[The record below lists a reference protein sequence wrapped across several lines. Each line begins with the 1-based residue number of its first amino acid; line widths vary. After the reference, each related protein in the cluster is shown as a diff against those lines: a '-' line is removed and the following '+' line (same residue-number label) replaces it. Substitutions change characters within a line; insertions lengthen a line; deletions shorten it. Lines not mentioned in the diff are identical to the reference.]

1 MRSMSTQLGVAVL
14 VVCLLAGW
22 GPPVQAGP
30 VPRVVRTTPASD
42 ARAVNP
48 ALSEI
53 VIEFDQPMQAGSWS
67 LVVVDG
73 VAFPELVG
81 DTPIQFRDECTCVV
95 RVKLKPETAYGL
107 GLNSPT
113 RTGFKSAGDGTPATP
128 FQLRFQTGV
137 AGGGGAADGPRVIRT
152 DPPDGA
158 TGLAAGTYDLT
169 IVFNVPMQATATS
182 LMTPPGG
189 PHLRVIGQPTWQDA
203 RTFVVPILL
212 SDETTYRVGV
222 NTGPQKRFVSAG
234 DGTPAVGH
242 EFSFATRRA
251 GAPPSQQDEVQP
263 AKQAGPVQLRYNY
276 QVGDTAR
283 AMQRSGFEMK
293 LDLSNGQS
301 FPIAQHVGT
310 NAIDEVL
317 GVEKGQ
323 PIEVRKMISEYVLII
338 TNPETGGQPQAAPR
352 LNNPVVAKIN
362 RRWEPVNVEVIEG
375 EAPNELLMVLS
386 EDSFLDVVPREPV
399 AIGKTFALPPAT
411 LAEIKSA
418 FDAAGTGD
426 IDIQV
431 TCRRIG
437 PREVPDARNEMF
449 KAQGGGTPVTY
460 IFDVAE
466 FTFKWKQS
474 GSMENGIEFTLDA
487 TGEIVFAIEAGVLL
501 KLAARG
507 DIKIK
512 PTQLPDDNGQM
523 VTVTGGGQYDTE
535 YTYEPIK
542 WTRGARQKS
551 GAVAAPPSSTPADA
565 PGTPRD
571 AIARQFE
578 LLKAGDVDQLR
589 LCFVPAERAQ
599 ITAELVAKA
608 RGQASAYT
616 LDELVAEVI
625 ENDGA
630 TGRSVTVKMRNGRT
644 LTTLKLSDGVWLA
657 ESIWFQ

>member
-1 MRSMSTQLGVAVL
+1 MRSMSTQPGVAVI

-22 GPPVQAGP
+22 GPHAQAGAA
-30 VPRVVRTTPASD
+30 PRVVRTTPAGD

-48 ALSEI
+48 ALDEI

-67 LVVVDG
+67 LVVVEG
-73 VAFPELVG
+73 GAFPELAG
-81 DTPIQFRDECTCVV
+81 DTPIAFRDERTCVV
-95 RVKLKPETAYGL
+95 RVKLAPETAYGL
-107 GLNSPT
+107 GLNSPM
-113 RTGFKSAGDGTPATP
+113 RQGFKSAADGTPATP
-128 FQLRFQTGV
+128 FELRFQTGA
-137 AGGGGAADGPRVIRT
+137 AGGGSAADGPRVVRT
-152 DPPDGA
+152 DPSDGA
-158 TGLAAGTYDLT
+158 TDLAAGTYDLT
-169 IVFNVPMQATATS
+169 IVFDVPMRAGAAS
-182 LMTPPGG
+182 LMTPPDG
-189 PHLRVIGQPTWQDA
+189 PHLRVIGEPTWKDA

-212 SDETTYRVGV
+212 SGETAYRIGV
-222 NTGPQKRFVSAG
+222 NTGEQKRFVSAG
-234 DGTPAVGH
+234 DGTPAVGY
-242 EFSFATRRA
+242 EFSFATRGA
-251 GAPPSQQDEVQP
+251 GPPQKKDDAPPPPKHD
-263 AKQAGPVQLRYNY
+263 GPVQLRYNY
-276 QVGDTAR
+276 QVGDAGR

-301 FPIAQHVGT
+301 FPIAQRVGT
-310 NAIDEVL
+310 NAIEEVL

-323 PIEVRKMISEYVLII
+323 PAEVRKMISEYVLII

-352 LNNPVVAKIN
+352 LNDPVVAKIN
-362 RRWEPVNVEVIEG
+362 RRWEPVSVEVVEG

-399 AIGKTFALPPAT
+399 AVGKTFALPPAT

-437 PREVPDARNEMF
+437 SREVPDARNEMF

-466 FTFKWKQS
+466 FTFAWKQS
-474 GSMENGIEFTLDA
+474 GSMDNGIEFTLDA

-501 KLAARG
+501 KLAAQG

-512 PTQLPDDNGQM
+512 PTQLPDENGQM
-523 VTVTGGGQYDTE
+523 VTVTGGGKYDTD
-535 YTYEPIK
+535 YTYEPIS
-542 WTRGARQKS
+542 WTRGARQKT
-551 GAVAAPPSSTPADA
+551 GAAPPLPGGTPAQT
-565 PGTPRD
+565 PGTPRE

-578 LLKAGDVDQLR
+578 LLKAGDADQLR
-589 LCFVPAERAQ
+589 KCFVADQRAK

-616 LDELVAEVI
+616 LDDLVAEVI
-625 ENDGA
+625 ENGGDD
-630 TGRSVTVKMRNGRT
+630 GRSVTVKMRNGRT
-644 LTTLKLSDGVWLA
+644 LTTLKLVDGEWLA